1 MIFLCCCYSYANKA
15 SFVVQVTMAPSLVYR
30 IRVPVT
36 RSRRGRR
43 GLRGGALLGRRSRR
57 GCGRRGM
64 RGGFIPAV
72 LAPIIAAAV
81 GAVPAIASVALQ
93 AKALNQ
99 SR

>member
-1 MIFLCCCYSYANKA
+1 
-15 SFVVQVTMAPSLVYR
+15 MAPSLVYR

-43 GLRGGALLGRRSRR
+43 GLRGGALLGRSRR

>member
-1 MIFLCCCYSYANKA
+1 
-15 SFVVQVTMAPSLVYR
+15 MAPSLVYR
-30 IRVPVT
+30 IRVPVR
-36 RSRRGRR
+36 RSSRGRR
-43 GLRGGALLGRRSRR
+43 LRGGALLRRSRR

>member
-1 MIFLCCCYSYANKA
+1 
-15 SFVVQVTMAPSLVYR
+15 MAPSLVYR
-30 IRVPVT
+30 IRVPV
-36 RSRRGRR
+36 SRRGGGGRR
-43 GLRGGALLGRRSRR
+43 SSLRGRGLGRRSRR
-57 GCGRRGM
+57 RGCGRM

>member
-1 MIFLCCCYSYANKA
+1 
-15 SFVVQVTMAPSLVYR
+15 MAPSLVYR
-30 IRVPVT
+30 IRVPV
-36 RSRRGRR
+36 SRRGGGGGRR
-43 GLRGGALLGRRSRR
+43 SSLRGRGLGRRSRR
-57 GCGRRGM
+57 RGCGRM

>member
-1 MIFLCCCYSYANKA
+1 MA
-15 SFVVQVTMAPSLVYR
+15 SSLVYR

-36 RSRRGRR
+36 RSRRLRRRLGGGGCSSGRRTRRRSYRRRR
-43 GLRGGALLGRRSRR
+43 GL
-57 GCGRRGM
+57 C
-64 RGGFIPAV
+64 GGFIPAV

-99 SR
+99 R

>member
-1 MIFLCCCYSYANKA
+1 
-15 SFVVQVTMAPSLVYR
+15 MAPSLVYR

-36 RSRRGRR
+36 RSSRGRR
-43 GLRGGALLGRRSRR
+43 RLRGGALLGRRSRR